1 MSITVK
7 DLSYVYNPKSPYET
21 VALDGITLEI
31 KTGEF
36 VAVCGRTG
44 SGKTTFVQHLNALV
58 TPQSGELVVEGLNL
72 TEKNKKL
79 RREMLKNYAAKWVWC
94 FNIPSTNFLPARYTK
109 TLRSVP
115 LIWACPRKKS
125 TTVSALR

>member
-79 RREMLKNYAAKWVWC
+79 RRPCPHCDK
-94 FNIPSTNFLPARYTK
+94 SR
-109 TLRSVP
+109 RSGF
-115 LIWACPRKKS
+115 
-125 TTVSALR
+125 